1 MDIVEFSRVL
11 VVLADHHQVDVLVP
25 GADPRVALARPQAGV
40 QVQLLAQG
48 HVDAAEPGA
57 DGRGQRPLDRHP
69 VAADGVEHL
78 LGQGRAV
85 TVDDLGPGL
94 LDVPV
99 ELDAG
104 ALQDP
109 AGRLRQLWS
118 DPVAGDER
126 DAMGHGGKLLC
137 SRCRQGY
144 LCTADAGGKPLRL
157 HPDPPPRD
165 DRRHPQMADATGKG
179 LEGVVAAET
188 RISDVDGRQG
198 RLFYAGY
205 DIADLAAHATFE
217 ETVYLLHHLELPTA
231 AQLEETVAT
240 LRAESTLDPLL
251 VELIASLAERT
262 GPMTT
267 LRTAVSAAAAVDPDD
282 DDSDEAN
289 LRKAYRLIART
300 PQIIATYQRLATG
313 GDAIEPR
320 DDLGVA
326 ANFLYALTG
335 KQPDPQVARDFDVV
349 LVLYADH
356 TLNASTFAGRVAAAT
371 LQGPLHGG
379 AIQAVREMLEEIG
392 TPDRAPGWIRDHL
405 AAKRKV
411 MGFGHRVYKTWDP
424 RAT

>member
-1 MDIVEFSRVL
+1 
-11 VVLADHHQVDVLVP
+11 
-25 GADPRVALARPQAGV
+25 
-40 QVQLLAQG
+40 
-48 HVDAAEPGA
+48 
-57 DGRGQRPLDRHP
+57 
-69 VAADGVEHL
+69 
-78 LGQGRAV
+78 
-85 TVDDLGPGL
+85 
-94 LDVPV
+94 
-99 ELDAG
+99 
-104 ALQDP
+104 
-109 AGRLRQLWS
+109 
-118 DPVAGDER
+118 
-126 DAMGHGGKLLC
+126 
-137 SRCRQGY
+137 
-144 LCTADAGGKPLRL
+144 
-157 HPDPPPRD
+157 
-165 DRRHPQMADATGKG
+165 MADATGKG

-188 RISDVDGRQG
+188 KISDVDGRKG

-205 DIADLAAHATFE
+205 DIADLAAHASFE
-217 ETVYLLHHLELPTA
+217 ETIYLLHHLELPTA
-231 AQLEETVAT
+231 AQLSETVAA

-289 LRKAYRLIART
+289 LRKAYRLMAKT
-300 PQIIATYQRLATG
+300 PQIIATYQRLRSG

-371 LQGPLHGG
+371 LADMYAAATAAVATLQGPLHGG
-379 AIQAVREMLEEIG
+379 AIEAVREMLEEIG
-392 TPDRAPGWIRDHL
+392 SPDRAPGWVRDHL

-424 RAT
+424 RATVLREIAERLGRHFGDTRWFDTAVRVQETVMEAKTLYPNVDFYTASVYSALGLPPDLYTPLFAAARMAGWTAHIREQYADNRLIRPDSEYVGPDPRPWKPLEDRG

>member
-1 MDIVEFSRVL
+1 
-11 VVLADHHQVDVLVP
+11 
-25 GADPRVALARPQAGV
+25 
-40 QVQLLAQG
+40 
-48 HVDAAEPGA
+48 
-57 DGRGQRPLDRHP
+57 
-69 VAADGVEHL
+69 
-78 LGQGRAV
+78 
-85 TVDDLGPGL
+85 
-94 LDVPV
+94 
-99 ELDAG
+99 
-104 ALQDP
+104 
-109 AGRLRQLWS
+109 
-118 DPVAGDER
+118 
-126 DAMGHGGKLLC
+126 
-137 SRCRQGY
+137 
-144 LCTADAGGKPLRL
+144 
-157 HPDPPPRD
+157 
-165 DRRHPQMADATGKG
+165 MADATGKG

-231 AQLEETVAT
+231 TQLSETVAT

-300 PQIIATYQRLATG
+300 PQIIATYQRLRSG

-371 LQGPLHGG
+371 LADMYAAATAAVATLQGPLHGG

-392 TPDRAPGWIRDHL
+392 APDRAPGWVRDHL

-424 RAT
+424 RATVLREIAERLGKQFGDSRWFETSVRVQETVMEAKALYPNVDFYTASVYSALGLPPDLYTPLFAAARMAGWTAHIREQYADNRLIRPDSEYVGPDPRPWKPLEDRG

>member
-1 MDIVEFSRVL
+1 
-11 VVLADHHQVDVLVP
+11 
-25 GADPRVALARPQAGV
+25 
-40 QVQLLAQG
+40 
-48 HVDAAEPGA
+48 
-57 DGRGQRPLDRHP
+57 
-69 VAADGVEHL
+69 
-78 LGQGRAV
+78 
-85 TVDDLGPGL
+85 
-94 LDVPV
+94 
-99 ELDAG
+99 
-104 ALQDP
+104 
-109 AGRLRQLWS
+109 
-118 DPVAGDER
+118 
-126 DAMGHGGKLLC
+126 
-137 SRCRQGY
+137 
-144 LCTADAGGKPLRL
+144 
-157 HPDPPPRD
+157 
-165 DRRHPQMADATGKG
+165 MADATGKG

-267 LRTAVSAAAAVDPDD
+267 LRTAVSAAAAIDPDD

-289 LRKAYRLIART
+289 LHKAYRLIART

-335 KQPDPQVARDFDVV
+335 KQPDPEVARDFDVV

-371 LQGPLHGG
+371 LADMYAAATAAVATLQGPLHGG

-392 TPDRAPGWIRDHL
+392 TPDRAPDWVRDHL

-424 RAT
+424 RATVLREIAERLGKQFGDTRWFETSVRVQETVMEAKTLYPNVDFYTASVYSALGLSPDLYTPLFAAARMAGWTAHIREQYADNRLIRPDSEYVGPDPRPWKPLEDRG